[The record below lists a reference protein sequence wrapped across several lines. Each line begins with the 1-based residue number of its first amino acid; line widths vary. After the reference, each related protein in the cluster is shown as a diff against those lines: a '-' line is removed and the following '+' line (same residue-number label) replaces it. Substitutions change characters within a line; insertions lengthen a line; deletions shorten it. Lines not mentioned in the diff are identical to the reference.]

1 MMNTYAGSSNAPAR
15 KKRTITLLADMR
27 QRHEKITMLTCY
39 DSSFA
44 SLMDDCGVDIILV
57 GDSLGMVVQGHATT
71 LPVTVDDIAYHTACV
86 ARGLRTTMLV
96 ADLPFAS
103 YSRADEAM
111 TNAAQLMRAGAE
123 MVKLEGGQWLA
134 DTVRHL
140 VERGIPV
147 CAHLGL
153 TPQSVHQLG
162 GFRVQGK
169 TAAAADQLLA
179 DALVLEEAGASLL
192 VVEAVPAML
201 GMTVT
206 QALRIPVIGIGA
218 GIDCSGQVLVMH
230 DMLGIFPGHRPKFVK
245 NFMEG
250 KSSVREAFN
259 AYVQAVRSLE
269 FPASEHCF

>member
-1 MMNTYAGSSNAPAR
+1 MMNPYAGSGNAPAR